1 MEFETKQFYY
11 ASIKMIKI
19 RNNKFNGN
27 EFKYLLNS
35 LNNSLKP
42 PKSGSYNSQLEKAW
56 SKYHKTKH
64 SITINSCTSG
74 LHVSLLALGCKK
86 GDEVLVPALT
96 PIMCATTIHF
106 TGATPVYVDVDP
118 ETFLLDINDLK
129 KKITK
134 NSKVILLVHM
144 YAGVNDILSFKK
156 IAKKFKLKILEDCA
170 EALGA
175 KDKNGILVGSK
186 SDISCWSFQS
196 AKHITC
202 GDGGIIS
209 TNDSK
214 LSKKVRKLSNLGFKF
229 LKADNVQIGLTKYQR
244 QSPSF
249 KRFDDIGFNYRM
261 NEFSAA
267 IVLAQF
273 EKINKFLFFRR
284 YMGNKIF
291 RIVSKSKYLIP
302 QKIDKKAYSTFYTA
316 AVKLT
321 SSKRISWEK
330 FKKKFIS
337 FGGKDG
343 IYAPSQLLYDE
354 PIIKKLGI
362 GKCFKDCKKNC
373 VKNCSGTPIA
383 KKLQKQLLLFT
394 TNQTSLVEI
403 DKQAIALKKT
413 IGYFE

>member
-1 MEFETKQFYY
+1 
-11 ASIKMIKI
+11 MIKI
-19 RNNKFNGN
+19 KNNKFNGN
-27 EFKYLLNS
+27 EYRYLLNS
-35 LNNSLKP
+35 LNNSLKSS
-42 PKSGSYNSQLEKAW
+42 KLGSYNSLLEKEW
-56 SKYHKTKH
+56 SNYHRTKH
-64 SITINSCTSG
+64 SITVNSCTSG

-106 TGATPVYVDVDP
+106 TGATPIYVDVDP
-118 ETFLLDINDLK
+118 ETFLIDINDLK

-144 YAGVNDILSFKK
+144 YAGINDILSFKK
-156 IAKKFKLKILEDCA
+156 IAKKFNLKILEDCA

-175 KDKNGILVGSK
+175 KDKNGILVGSN

-209 TNDSK
+209 TNNSK
-214 LSKKVRKLSNLGFKF
+214 LAKKVRKLSNLGFKF

-249 KRFDDIGFNYRM
+249 KRFDEIGFNYRM

-267 IVLAQF
+267 IALAQF
-273 EKINKFLFFRR
+273 EKIKKFLSFRR
-284 YMGNKIF
+284 KMGNKIF
-291 RIVSKSKYLIP
+291 KLVAKTNYLIP
-302 QKIDKKAYSTFYTA
+302 QKIDKKSYSTFYTA
-316 AVKLT
+316 AVKLCDN
-321 SSKRISWEK
+321 KKISWEK

-343 IYAPSQLLYDE
+343 IYAPSQLLSDE

-362 GKCFKDCKKNC
+362 GKCYKDCNNRC
-373 VKNCSGTPIA
+373 VKNCTGTPIA

-394 TNQTSLVEI
+394 TNQTTLVEI
-403 DKQAIALKKT
+403 NKQAIALKKT
-413 IGYFE
+413 IDYFK